1 MGAGPLFRKMK
12 EDGMKIVVG
21 YKESKMSKV
30 ILDLVMRHAKAFD
43 ATVYLI
49 SSLEGG
55 SGEKIEEIDAA
66 KGELSYAEGVLKEE
80 GIKAETELLIRGLSP
95 GEDIVEFAK
104 DKKADEIIVG
114 VKMRSKVGKFI
125 LGSTAQYVIL
135 NAHCP
140 VVSIRS

>member
-1 MGAGPLFRKMK
+1 
-12 EDGMKIVVG
+12 MKIVVG
-21 YKESKMSKV
+21 YKESKMAKG
-30 ILDLVMRHAKAFD
+30 ILDLVKQHAKAFD

-55 SGEKIEEIDAA
+55 PGEKIEEIDAA
-66 KGELSYAEGVLKEE
+66 KGELSYAEGVLKEA
-80 GIKAETELLIRGLSP
+80 GIKAESELLIRGLSP

-104 DKKADEIIVG
+104 DQEADEIIVG
-114 VKMRSKVGKFI
+114 VKMKSKVGKFI

>member
-1 MGAGPLFRKMK
+1 
-12 EDGMKIVVG
+12 MKIVVG
-21 YKESKMSKV
+21 YKESKMAKA
-30 ILDLVMRHAKAFD
+30 ILDLVKQHAKAFD

-55 SGEKIEEIDAA
+55 PAEKIEEIDAA
-66 KGELSYAEGVLKEE
+66 KGELSYAEGVLKEA
-80 GIKAETELLIRGLSP
+80 GIKAEADLLIRGLSP

>member
-1 MGAGPLFRKMK
+1 
-12 EDGMKIVVG
+12 MKIVVG
-21 YKESKMSKV
+21 YKESKMAKA
-30 ILDLVMRHAKAFD
+30 ILDLVKQHAKAFD

-55 SGEKIEEIDAA
+55 PAEKIEEIDAA
-66 KGELSYAEGVLKEE
+66 KGELSYAEGVLKEA
-80 GIKAETELLIRGLSP
+80 GIKAEADLLIRGLSP

-114 VKMRSKVGKFI
+114 VKMKSKVGKFI